1 MEQRR
6 RSSSGCFGLCFIP
19 ASSQS
24 HSEQITNI
32 CILSVG
38 CPTWHG
44 DTIVNQSSDV
54 ESQEVKLLERKI
66 KMLKFA

>member
-1 MEQRR
+1 MFHT
-6 RSSSGCFGLCFIP
+6 CI
-19 ASSQS
+19 QS
-24 HSEQITNI
+24 KPFRTNI
-32 CILSVG
+32 CIPSVG

-66 KMLKFA
+66 TMLKFA